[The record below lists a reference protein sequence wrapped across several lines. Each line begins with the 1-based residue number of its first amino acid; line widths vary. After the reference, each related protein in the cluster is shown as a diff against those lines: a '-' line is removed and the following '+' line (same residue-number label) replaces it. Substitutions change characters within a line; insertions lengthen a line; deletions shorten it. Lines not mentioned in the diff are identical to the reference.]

1 MNIFYQ
7 LRRGR
12 VAKTDM
18 VVELTLREI
27 IGMVLSRREIRLDT
41 PPRFG
46 SASVWQSYKLTAA
59 APINER

>member
-27 IGMVLSRREIRLDT
+27 LGMVFSRREIRLDT
-41 PPRFG
+41 PHD
-46 SASVWQSYKLTAA
+46 SVVLRYGKA
-59 APINER
+59 